1 MLKRMLASYQRG
13 EEIYGVPIRR
23 SLGIA
28 SSREQRKNT
37 RYCPTSMTEDRP
49 SLLNELA
56 PDVARNVSQRV
67 KPSKRSYR
75 PHSDDTVGVAG
86 IC

>member
-1 MLKRMLASYQRG
+1 VRRFT
-13 EEIYGVPIRR
+13 GVPIRR

-28 SSREQRKNT
+28 SSREQRENT

-56 PDVARNVSQRV
+56 P
-67 KPSKRSYR
+67 
-75 PHSDDTVGVAG
+75 
-86 IC
+86 